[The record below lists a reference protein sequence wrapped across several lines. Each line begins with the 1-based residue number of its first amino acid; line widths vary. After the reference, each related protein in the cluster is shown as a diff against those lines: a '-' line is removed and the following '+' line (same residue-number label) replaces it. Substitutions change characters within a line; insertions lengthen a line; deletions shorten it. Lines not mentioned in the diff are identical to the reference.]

1 MAKKLLLKKLNN
13 PRNDPL
19 NLQEQRQL
27 LNSGIKYEIK
37 KDIITNK
44 GNIPPNLPQVVW
56 NNNRT
61 EHTIPKPQQLA
72 KKISKNHRQLS
83 NCEFMGKGGYE
94 YSIADEHVQQ
104 QLLSRYKYKN
114 NSAEQLRDN
123 LFAYLEVEDREK
135 KSNLFSMKAIVLDIR
150 GKRSKNMMQKPIP
163 GTKIRMMLKANQLE
177 CEGIVNSVNIERKDK
192 YGSIIVTN
200 FTATKIADIST
211 YLKQ

>member
-1 MAKKLLLKKLNN
+1 
-13 PRNDPL
+13 
-19 NLQEQRQL
+19 
-27 LNSGIKYEIK
+27 
-37 KDIITNK
+37 
-44 GNIPPNLPQVVW
+44 
-56 NNNRT
+56 
-61 EHTIPKPQQLA
+61 
-72 KKISKNHRQLS
+72 
-83 NCEFMGKGGYE
+83 MGKGGYE